1 MGSPHMRPARRVDR
15 DLRAIGA
22 LAQAVL
28 DGDDLE
34 QLLSRVAN
42 EARVLVGAVS
52 GVVVTVAG
60 DTGTMTFRA
69 VEGLTVGPLR
79 LGQTMPVSGTLTELA
94 LDRGENIVARTA
106 GDIPPAGRAFAAA
119 TGTGPLIAA
128 PLIMIGSA
136 RGVLVVAKP
145 DGAPPFG
152 RADIQLVSTFATQAG
167 SAIELFQLRAAR
179 SQQTIDIER
188 ERIARDLHDGVV
200 QSLFGLGM
208 TLRVLSETVADK
220 AAAASLRDA
229 VERLDEAIV
238 TVRAYIEELTRA
250 GRARLRPMGAPLG
263 AQPRVRRA
271 RPRPKHRPADAIAAI
286 GELARASASDARI
299 EDVLDGL
306 VGGAVGRARA
316 QVGVIGTLTE
326 DGQHLVIRARRGP
339 LVHGRRVGD
348 LVPLDETA
356 IGAAVRLGRPLAFAS
371 AADANPPLPEG
382 IQGLIGP
389 LIVVPLFVRGGCI
402 GALAVGRVPT
412 QKTFSQVEVGLVEAH
427 GVQAAVALEFE
438 RVREELR
445 LGVVAAE
452 RNRIGR
458 DLHERVIQLLFGV
471 GLSLQGL
478 EASARDPSGRASLR
492 STVDV
497 LDRAIR
503 DLRRYVFDLGPSLI
517 AERRVHE
524 ELEALAADLVAGA
537 GIELELEIDRVAS
550 SQLAAAG
557 PDFVQIAREAL
568 SNVVRH
574 AGARRCRVQVLLRD
588 DRVVLEVT
596 DDGAG
601 VDAAAP
607 GSGHGLS
614 NIRARAMALGAD
626 LEIRG
631 PAGVGTTV
639 RVSVPV

>member
-1 MGSPHMRPARRVDR
+1 MGSPHLRPARRVDR
-15 DLRAIGA
+15 DLRAIAA

-42 EARVLVGAVS
+42 EARILVGAVS
-52 GVVVTVAG
+52 GVVVTVAS

-69 VEGLTVGPLR
+69 VEGLTVGPLQ
-79 LGQTMPVSGTLTELA
+79 LGRTMPVSGTLTELA
-94 LDRGENIVARTA
+94 LERGDNIVARTGA
-106 GDIPPAGRAFAAA
+106 DIPPAGRAFAAA

-179 SQQTIDIER
+179 SQHTLDIER

-208 TLRVLSETVADK
+208 TLRVLAESAADK
-220 AAAASLRDA
+220 AAAASMRDA

-250 GRARLRPMGAPLG
+250 GRARPSPPGLP
-263 AQPRVRRA
+263 PRVARTRA
-271 RPRPKHRPADAIAAI
+271 LPKRRPADAIAAI
-286 GELARASASDARI
+286 GVLARASATDARI

-306 VGGAVGRARA
+306 VRGAVARARGHF
-316 QVGVIGTLTE
+316 GVIGTLTE

-339 LVHGRRVGD
+339 LVPGRAVGD
-348 LVPLDETA
+348 TVPLDETA
-356 IGAAVRLGRPLAFAS
+356 IADAVRLGRPFTIAS
-371 AADANPPLPEG
+371 AAEAPRPLPES

-389 LIVVPLFVRGGCI
+389 LVVVPLVVRGRCL
-402 GALAVGRVPT
+402 GAVAVGRRPGT
-412 QKTFSQVEVGLVEAH
+412 TSFSQVEVGLIEAH
-427 GVQAAVALEFE
+427 AVQAAVALEFD

-452 RNRIGR
+452 RDRIGR
-458 DLHERVIQLLFGV
+458 DLHEQVIQLLFGV

-478 EASARDPSGRASLR
+478 EASARDPSARASLR
-492 STVDV
+492 ATVDV

-503 DLRRYVFDLGPSLI
+503 DLRRYVFGLGPSLI

-537 GIELELEIDRVAS
+537 GIELDLEIDRAAS

-557 PDFVQIAREAL
+557 PDLVLIAREAL

-574 AGARRCRVQVLLRD
+574 AGARRCRVRVTLRD
-588 DRVVLEVT
+588 GRVVLEVS
-596 DDGAG
+596 DDGGG
-601 VDAAAP
+601 VDAARP
-607 GSGHGLS
+607 GHGHGLS
-614 NIRARAMALGAD
+614 NIRARATALGAD
-626 LEIRG
+626 LEIHG